1 MASKRQT
8 QREKPYEVVDF
19 VDIDTSCIS
28 FGAPKENKYGSLMIP
43 IKYNGKKLY
52 VKYPRS
58 VVPFGIG
65 ENTEMANPNKVTG
78 YTLSMSFGKDYESND
93 VYKKAQEI
101 DQFFIDAC
109 HENAVLWRLGKVPR
123 NIIEGFDEQGD
134 NGKWKRIVKW
144 SSKRNKQTNERIYNF
159 EHPPRHEIAVPA
171 VLTDNPTDDNPDH
184 RDAKFTS
191 MFFDE
196 AGDRYSVVD
205 NTNYESVCPKWS
217 DASALAAWPRLT
229 QGTYGVTMKPQAQQ
243 VRVYPREELATDE
256 CLLDDEEEDQL
267 DELDEE
273 DCLGGSGVV
282 KAVPVE
288 SPADDVVVEYGDN
301 ASDTEEVPVDDTE
314 EVAVEATE
322 EVVPVKPKRVV
333 RRVVKK

>member
-1 MASKRQT
+1 
-8 QREKPYEVVDF
+8 
-19 VDIDTSCIS
+19 
-28 FGAPKENKYGSLMIP
+28 
-43 IKYNGKKLY
+43 
-52 VKYPRS
+52 
-58 VVPFGIG
+58 
-65 ENTEMANPNKVTG
+65 
-78 YTLSMSFGKDYESND
+78 
-93 VYKKAQEI
+93 
-101 DQFFIDAC
+101 
-109 HENAVLWRLGKVPR
+109 
-123 NIIEGFDEQGD
+123 
-134 NGKWKRIVKW
+134 
-144 SSKRNKQTNERIYNF
+144 
-159 EHPPRHEIAVPA
+159 
-171 VLTDNPTDDNPDH
+171 
-184 RDAKFTS
+184 

-196 AGDRYSVVD
+196 AGDRDSVVD
-205 NTNYESVCPKWS
+205 NTTYESVCPKWS

-288 SPADDVVVEYGDN
+288 SPADEVVVDYGDN
-301 ASDTEEVPVDDTE
+301 ASDTEEVPVDDAD
-314 EVAVEATE
+314 EVAVEETE